1 MFNSWLDFSAFMPHG
16 FCLRWD
22 PALLATMIV
31 ANLMIAVAYFSI
43 PSALFFFVRKRKDLV
58 FPWMFQL
65 FGLFII
71 SCGTTHLVKILTIYK
86 AAYWWEAG
94 VDLFTG
100 VVSMVTAV
108 LLWPL
113 IPKAL
118 NLPSPTQLERA
129 NKQLLDSMNE
139 TKKLNEELQSIND
152 QFRVARDQA
161 IESSN
166 LKSGF
171 VATIS
176 HELRTPLTGILGLNE
191 LLMSTKLDDEQ
202 QALSKSINEAAD
214 SLLAIVNDILDLSKL
229 EAGRLQVDL
238 APLNLRQLINECLDI
253 VSTPASRK
261 GLALKS
267 SMDPELMNDSLFGD
281 SVRIKQILTN
291 LLGNAVKFTE
301 KGEVE
306 LRAEFVGAAEESI
319 IARFVVRDTGIGID
333 TKSIDRIFMPFT
345 QADQSTSRKYGG
357 TGLGLSICR
366 YLSELVGGQITVKSE
381 EGKGSSFSLELP
393 LMKSANVRQILT
405 ASGSLKPA
413 LVSNV
418 LVVEDDPFL
427 QQLAGKQMQRLGVS
441 ARVARG
447 ADEALEFLKSEAF
460 DVIFMDC
467 HMPGTDGYALTGMI
481 RASQDWRHIPIVA
494 MTAGAMV
501 GDYERCISSGM
512 DDYLSKPYTL
522 KQLEGMLRKWTG
534 QVSVSEKNSTQST
547 EAAAA
552 SSGTT
557 EIPDPDPASIVAA
570 AEPTIANSDS
580 GSASIE
586 IAAVAE
592 TTDSADKPPNS
603 DGTTIGDRLPAD
615 LEKLRTTYGDSACEE
630 ILDLF
635 FQSSQTLLVELRDA
649 TAAKSA
655 SAVKELSHRLKGS
668 CLMAFMDPLSQMSA
682 RIEKEAREAQP
693 DWNIIDQDLRALIV
707 MLDDV
712 AGHCSRPRITG
723 PSNGVES

>member
-1 MFNSWLDFSAFMPHG
+1 
-16 FCLRWD
+16 
-22 PALLATMIV
+22 
-31 ANLMIAVAYFSI
+31 
-43 PSALFFFVRKRKDLV
+43 
-58 FPWMFQL
+58 
-65 FGLFII
+65 
-71 SCGTTHLVKILTIYK
+71 
-86 AAYWWEAG
+86 
-94 VDLFTG
+94 
-100 VVSMVTAV
+100 
-108 LLWPL
+108 
-113 IPKAL
+113 
-118 NLPSPTQLERA
+118 
-129 NKQLLDSMNE
+129 
-139 TKKLNEELQSIND
+139 
-152 QFRVARDQA
+152 
-161 IESSN
+161 
-166 LKSGF
+166 
-171 VATIS
+171 
-176 HELRTPLTGILGLNE
+176 
-191 LLMSTKLDDEQ
+191 
-202 QALSKSINEAAD
+202 
-214 SLLAIVNDILDLSKL
+214 
-229 EAGRLQVDL
+229 
-238 APLNLRQLINECLDI
+238 
-253 VSTPASRK
+253 
-261 GLALKS
+261 
-267 SMDPELMNDSLFGD
+267 
-281 SVRIKQILTN
+281 
-291 LLGNAVKFTE
+291 
-301 KGEVE
+301 
-306 LRAEFVGAAEESI
+306 
-319 IARFVVRDTGIGID
+319 
-333 TKSIDRIFMPFT
+333 
-345 QADQSTSRKYGG
+345 
-357 TGLGLSICR
+357 
-366 YLSELVGGQITVKSE
+366 
-381 EGKGSSFSLELP
+381 
-393 LMKSANVRQILT
+393 
-405 ASGSLKPA
+405 
-413 LVSNV
+413 
-418 LVVEDDPFL
+418 
-427 QQLAGKQMQRLGVS
+427 
-441 ARVARG
+441 
-447 ADEALEFLKSEAF
+447 
-460 DVIFMDC
+460 
-467 HMPGTDGYALTGMI
+467 
-481 RASQDWRHIPIVA
+481 

-570 AEPTIANSDS
+570 AAPTIANSDS

-712 AGHCSRPRITG
+712 ADHCSRPRITG

>member
-1 MFNSWLDFSAFMPHG
+1 MLG
-16 FCLRWD
+16 
-22 PALLATMIV
+22 TMIV
-31 ANLMIAVAYFSI
+31 ANLMIAIAYFSI
-43 PSALFFFVRKRKDLV
+43 PSALFFFVRKRTDLA

-65 FGLFII
+65 FGLFIV

-100 VVSMVTAV
+100 IVSMVTAI

-118 NLPSPTQLERA
+118 NLPKPAQLEQA

-139 TKKLNEELQSIND
+139 TKKLNEELYSINE
-152 QFRVARDQA
+152 QFRLARDQA

-191 LLMSTKLDDEQ
+191 LLMSTNLDEEQ
-202 QALSKSINEAAD
+202 HALSKSINEAAD

-238 APLNLRQLINECLDI
+238 VPMNLRQLLNECLDI

-261 GLALKS
+261 GLSLKS
-267 SMDPELMNDSLFGD
+267 SMDPDLIIDILFGD
-281 SVRIKQILTN
+281 SIRIKQILTN

-301 KGEVE
+301 HGEVE
-306 LRAEFVGAAEESI
+306 LRAEHVKASEDSI
-319 IARFVVRDTGIGID
+319 VVRFVVRDTGIGIAPA
-333 TKSIDRIFMPFT
+333 SLERIFMPFT

-366 YLSELVGGQITVKSE
+366 YLSELLGAQLSVSSN
-381 EGKGSSFSLELP
+381 EGKGSSFFFEVP
-393 LMKSANVRQILT
+393 LMKKANVQHILT
-405 ASGSLKPA
+405 SSGSLKPA

-427 QQLAGKQMQRLGVS
+427 QQLAGKQMQHLGVS
-441 ARVARG
+441 CRVARN
-447 ADEALEFLKSEAF
+447 AEEALEYLRAEKF

-467 HMPGTDGYALTGMI
+467 HMPGTDGYALTGII
-481 RASQDWRHIPIVA
+481 RASQNWGGVPIVA
-494 MTAGAMV
+494 MTAGAML

-522 KQLEGMLRKWTG
+522 KQLEVMLRKWTG
-534 QVSVSEKNSTQST
+534 EVSARNSVEQTSPAAQASPQKN
-547 EAAAA
+547 
-552 SSGTT
+552 GG
-557 EIPDPDPASIVAA
+557 EIGA
-570 AEPTIANSDS
+570 
-580 GSASIE
+580 
-586 IAAVAE
+586 
-592 TTDSADKPPNS
+592 K
-603 DGTTIGDRLPAD
+603 LPVD
-615 LEKLRTTYGDSACEE
+615 LERLRTTYGDSACVE

-635 FQSSQTLLVELRDA
+635 FSTSKQLLRELQTAKENQSAGS
-649 TAAKSA
+649 
-655 SAVKELSHRLKGS
+655 VKELAHRLKGS
-668 CLMAFMDPLSQMSA
+668 CLMAFMDPLSQLSA
-682 RIEKEAREAQP
+682 SIEEQARLENP
-693 DWNIIDQDLRALIV
+693 DWNLIERDLGTIV
-707 MLDDV
+707 VLLDEV
-712 AGHCSRPRITG
+712 ADSCSRPRITG
-723 PSNGVES
+723 ESNGSN

>member
-1 MFNSWLDFSAFMPHG
+1 MFNSWLDFSTFMPHG

-22 PALLATMIV
+22 PALLGTMIV

-65 FGLFII
+65 FGLFIV

-100 VVSMVTAV
+100 IVSMVTAI

-118 NLPSPTQLERA
+118 SLPSPSQLAKA
-129 NKQLLDSMNE
+129 NAQLVDSMNE
-139 TKKLNEELQSIND
+139 TKKLNEELSAINE
-152 QFRVARDQA
+152 QFRQARDQA

-202 QALSKSINEAAD
+202 KALSKSINEAAD

-238 APLNLRQLINECLDI
+238 VPLNLRQLINECLDI
-253 VSTPASRK
+253 VSAPASRK
-261 GLALKS
+261 GLSLKS
-267 SMDPELMNDSLFGD
+267 SMDAELMNDQLFGD

-291 LLGNAVKFTE
+291 LLGNAVKFTD
-301 KGEVE
+301 KGEIE
-306 LRAEFVGAAEESI
+306 LKAEFVRSEQDSVVS
-319 IARFVVRDTGIGID
+319 RFVVRDTGIGIAS
-333 TKSIDRIFMPFT
+333 KNIERIFMPFT
-345 QADQSTSRKYGG
+345 QADQSTSRRYGG

-366 YLSELVGGQITVKSE
+366 YLSELVGGQITVVSD
-381 EGKGSSFSLELP
+381 EGKGSSFTLELP
-393 LMKSANVRQILT
+393 LLKHANVQAGLT
-405 ASGSLKPA
+405 ASGSLKPV

-427 QQLAGKQMQRLGVS
+427 QQLAAKQMQRLGVT
-441 ARVARG
+441 AKVARN
-447 ADEALEFLKSEAF
+447 ADEALKYLALEKF
-460 DVIFMDC
+460 DLIFMDC
-467 HMPGTDGYALTGMI
+467 HMPGIDGYALTRMI
-481 RASQDWRHIPIVA
+481 RESQDWRTVPIVA

-522 KQLEGMLRKWTG
+522 KQLEVMLRKWTG
-534 QVSVSEKNSTQST
+534 QVSVSDKPGGAAISSSASQAVPTRSGEAQAEDDGNGKPLSSTSR
-547 EAAAA
+547 EFDSA
-552 SSGTT
+552 
-557 EIPDPDPASIVAA
+557 P
-570 AEPTIANSDS
+570 SDS
-580 GSASIE
+580 TKQVLSSHFPRNGDSRPSI
-586 IAAVAE
+586 
-592 TTDSADKPPNS
+592 
-603 DGTTIGDRLPAD
+603 D
-615 LEKLRTTYGDSACEE
+615 LERLRTVYGETACEE

-635 FQSSQTLLVELRDA
+635 FSSGKALLVELRQA
-649 TAAKSA
+649 NQRQKA
-655 SAVKELSHRLKGS
+655 STVKELAHRLKGS
-668 CLMAFMDPLSQMSA
+668 CLMACMEPLSEVSA
-682 RIEKEAREAQP
+682 RIEKQAREEEQDWDSIAQ
-693 DWNIIDQDLRALIV
+693 DFQTLLV
-707 MLDDV
+707 LLDEV
-712 AGHCSRPRITG
+712 ADHCSRPRITSQTDK
-723 PSNGVES
+723 SN